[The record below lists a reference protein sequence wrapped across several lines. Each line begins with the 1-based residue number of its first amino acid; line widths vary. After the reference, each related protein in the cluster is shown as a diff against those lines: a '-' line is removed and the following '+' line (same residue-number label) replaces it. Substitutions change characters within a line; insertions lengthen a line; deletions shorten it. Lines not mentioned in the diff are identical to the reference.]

1 MRQFT
6 AGCVIIYLVV
16 AGFVG
21 FGYYMNDS
29 NNAFAQQEIW
39 MDAASEGMAWP
50 YYIWQFIKGEA

>member
-21 FGYYMNDS
+21 FGYYLNDS

-39 MDAASEGMAWP
+39 MDAAEEGMAWP

>member
-21 FGYYMNDS
+21 LGYYLNDS

-39 MDAASEGMAWP
+39 MDAAEEGMAWP

>member
-6 AGCVIIYLVV
+6 AFCVIIYLVV

-39 MDAASEGMAWP
+39 MDAAEEGMAWP
-50 YYIWQFIKGEA
+50 YYLWQFIKGEA

>member
-1 MRQFT
+1 MRQFV
-6 AGCVIIYLVV
+6 AFVLIIYIVV

-21 FGYYMNDS
+21 FGYYLNGS
-29 NNAFAQQEIW
+29 NKAYAQQEIW

>member
-39 MDAASEGMAWP
+39 MDAAEEGMAWP

>member
-21 FGYYMNDS
+21 FGYYLNDS
-29 NNAFAQQEIW
+29 NNTFAQQEIW

>member
-21 FGYYMNDS
+21 FGYYLNDS

>member
-6 AGCVIIYLVV
+6 AFCVIIYLVV

-21 FGYYMNDS
+21 FSYYMNDS
-29 NNAFAQQEIW
+29 NAAYAQQEIW
-39 MDAASEGMAWP
+39 MDAAEEGMAWP

>member
-6 AGCVIIYLVV
+6 GACVIIYFVV

-29 NNAFAQQEIW
+29 NNAFAQQGIW
-39 MDAASEGMAWP
+39 MDAAGEGMAWP